1 MHGTLCISHP
11 MSTLGTHIC
20 VTHVDLP
27 LSAGKGQTLFLILRQ
42 LSVTFH
48 FPPRHTPLSSAL
60 SHTHWHCQNQVY
72 SSVSPA
78 TSVRW
83 APLPR
88 LYYPSAKIN
97 LASNVFKWMLLMSTA
112 FTCNYAVTIKV
123 SSLSQPKLQYSIQ
136 WHSTFKF
143 CICFHHPS
151 YVNHL
156 VCLIYNQLRTFF
168 YASDYLFIIYLQC
181 RHLKFDW

>member
-1 MHGTLCISHP
+1 MLAGYRCCWFTGMGIPLMHGTLCISHP

-27 LSAGKGQTLFLILRQ
+27 LSAGKGQTLFLIPP
-42 LSVTFH
+42 SAFCH
-48 FPPRHTPLSSAL
+48 FSFPPQ
-60 SHTHWHCQNQVY
+60 THPSEQR
-72 SSVSPA
+72 SVSYTLTLSEPSLQQCFPA
-78 TSVRW
+78 TSVWW

-123 SSLSQPKLQYSIQ
+123 SSLSQPKLQYSIK

-143 CICFHHPS
+143 YICFHHS
-151 YVNHL
+151 
-156 VCLIYNQLRTFF
+156 
-168 YASDYLFIIYLQC
+168 S
-181 RHLKFDW
+181 

>member
-1 MHGTLCISHP
+1 ML
-11 MSTLGTHIC
+11 IC
-20 VTHVDLP
+20 LYLP
-27 LSAGKGQTLFLILRQ
+27 VKDKHCSSSLRQ

-48 FPPRHTPLSSAL
+48 FPPRHTPVSSAL
-60 SHTHWHCQNQVY
+60 SQTHWHCQNQVY

-78 TSVRW
+78 TSVRR

-88 LYYPSAKIN
+88 LYYPSAKMY

-123 SSLSQPKLQYSIQ
+123 SSLSQPKLQYSIK

-143 CICFHHPS
+143 YICFQHSS

-156 VCLIYNQLRTFF
+156 VCLIDYL
-168 YASDYLFIIYLQC
+168 SDYLFIIYLQW
-181 RHLKFDW
+181 RHLKFD